1 MKLAKS
7 LLHQSSDQQV
17 AAEARAFEFNLYTP
31 LMTSFLNLDAS
42 GEANTQLM
50 IILMNAADGDLN
62 AVSTTGNTARML
74 SLQSTTKRNWLSYIL
89 TDLEREGVMGRLPNI
104 CSSNFV
110 PKSNRKF
117 TIAAGSSTGA

>member
-1 MKLAKS
+1 
-7 LLHQSSDQQV
+7 
-17 AAEARAFEFNLYTP
+17 
-31 LMTSFLNLDAS
+31 MTSFLNLDAS

-89 TDLEREGVMGRLPNI
+89 TDLERE
-104 CSSNFV
+104 SE
-110 PKSNRKF
+110 
-117 TIAAGSSTGA
+117 